1 MSITLSAAAQAQFDT
16 EVKQAFQGMGMLRD
30 AVTVRNNV
38 KASTY
43 RFNSLGKGLANQ
55 KAVHENVTPMNV
67 THTNQTAVL
76 ESWFAPEYTDFFSNE
91 EAPFD
96 ERNEL
101 VMAISGALSRRM
113 DQIVLDQIAD
123 SVINYSANAA
133 GVVATSVGGADTN
146 LNVEKLIEAAKLLD
160 DEGVP
165 AGDRYFVGSTS
176 GKAAL
181 LNTTKATSSDFNS
194 VQALVRGDIDTFM
207 GFKFI
212 WIENRTEGG
221 LPVGAG
227 DVRENYAFHKSAI
240 GMAIGND
247 ITAKTDWVPE
257 KDAWLSNGKMRAGAI
272 ARDVKGMVLVQ
283 TDET

>member
-1 MSITLSAAAQAQFDT
+1 MSITLSTAAQAEFDT
-16 EVKQAFQGMGMLRD
+16 QVKQAFQKSGMLRE

-67 THTNQTAVL
+67 AHSNQTATL
-76 ESWFAPEYTDFFSNE
+76 SGWYAPEYTDFFSNE

-96 ERNEL
+96 EKVEL
-101 VMAISGALSRRM
+101 VHAISGALGRRQDQLILDQM
-113 DQIVLDQIAD
+113 AESVITYASTQIVT
-123 SVINYSANAA
+123 AA
-133 GVVATSVGGADTN
+133 IGGADSN
-146 LNVEKLIEAAKLLD
+146 LNVEKLIEAARLLD
-160 DEGVP
+160 DQGVP
-165 AGDRYFVGSTS
+165 SSDRYFIGSTN

-194 VQALVRGDIDTFM
+194 VQALVRGDINTFM

-212 WIENRTEGG
+212 WIETRTEGG
-221 LPVGAG
+221 LPIGAG
-227 DVRENYAFHKSAI
+227 DVRENYAIHKSAM
-240 GMAIGND
+240 GLAIGND
-247 ITAKTDWVPE
+247 VTAKTTFIDE

-272 ARDVKGMVLVQ
+272 ARDHLGLVKVL